1 MFPKYVLCYIKLEKA
16 PEAQGLREGQRVA
29 VISKWDPNAQGLV
42 EGIVG
47 GPDYKGTQCSG
58 TRRRQMGNL
67 DIEMGPQ
74 CSGTRRRH

>member
-16 PEAQGLREGQRVA
+16 PEAQGLGEGQRVG

-47 GPDYKGTQCSG
+47 GRDYKGTQCSR
-58 TRRRQMGNL
+58 TRRRHMGNL